1 MGQNKKQIE
10 EVGGNQKMKK
20 NKWFALAGVTSAVLA
35 FTTACGG
42 GAEQGGE
49 NAEGNAEK
57 LSGNVVVDGSSTVY
71 PIVEAAA
78 EAYAGEQPD
87 VKVSVGLSGTG
98 GGFEKFTKG
107 ETDFSNASRPIKDTE
122 KQAAEQNGIEFEE
135 LQIAFDGL
143 SVLVNKDNDWVDYLT
158 VDELK
163 KIFTSGAVNGDD
175 KVKWSDI
182 RPEWPNE
189 EIKLFSPG
197 HDSGTF
203 DYFDEVILDG
213 QPLNKTAQL
222 SEDDNVLVQGIAGD
236 KNALGYFGFAYYVE
250 NKDKLRAVPIDNG
263 NGPVEPTH
271 ETIQSGEYA
280 PLSRPL
286 FTYVNTKA
294 LKEKAQVYDFAKF
307 LLENGAEFAE
317 EVGYVALPQE
327 KYEEQLK
334 KIEGLK

>member
-1 MGQNKKQIE
+1 MKK
-10 EVGGNQKMKK
+10 VGGNQKMKK
-20 NKWFALAGVTSAVLA
+20 NKWFALASVTSAVLA

-49 NAEGNAEK
+49 NGGEQ

-107 ETDFSNASRPIKDTE
+107 ETDFSNASRPIKDEE
-122 KQAAEQNGIEFEE
+122 KKAAEQNGIQFEE
-135 LQIAFDGL
+135 FQVAFDGL

-163 KIFTSGAVNGDD
+163 KIFTSGAVNGND

-236 KNALGYFGFAYYVE
+236 KNALGYFGFAYYTE

-286 FTYVNTKA
+286 FTYVSVKA
-294 LKEKAQVYDFAKF
+294 LKEKPQVYDFAKF

-327 KYEEQLK
+327 KYDEQLK
-334 KIEGLK
+334 KLEGLK

>member
-1 MGQNKKQIE
+1 
-10 EVGGNQKMKK
+10 MKK
-20 NKWFALAGVTSAVLA
+20 NKWFALAGMTSAVLA

-42 GAEQGGE
+42 GAQQGGE
-49 NAEGNAEK
+49 DGGEA

-78 EAYAGEQPD
+78 EAYGGEQPD

-107 ETDFSNASRPIKDTE
+107 ETDFSNASRPIKEEE
-122 KQAAEQNGIEFEE
+122 KKAAEQNGIQFEE
-135 LQIAFDGL
+135 FQIAFDGL

-236 KNALGYFGFAYYVE
+236 KNALGYFGFAYYIE
-250 NKDKLRAVPIDNG
+250 NKDKLKAVPIDNG

-286 FTYVNTKA
+286 FTYVNVKS

-317 EVGYVALPQE
+317 EVGYVALPEEQ
-327 KYEEQLK
+327 YQEQLK
-334 KIEGLK
+334 KLEGLK